1 MDGPEGLGIRS
12 EEDSVALGHIARRAR
27 ATAYEGL
34 REESDMET
42 IDMMHTW
49 IAANGYGVR
58 GRHHELYLSDP
69 NRTAPEKMKTIL
81 RLPVQK
87 VQS

>member
-1 MDGPEGLGIRS
+1 
-12 EEDSVALGHIARRAR
+12 
-27 ATAYEGL
+27 
-34 REESDMET
+34 MET